1 MDITYNICSV
11 DKRKT
16 MINNNSTIFNIAGS
30 FYAVECFAETEALQS
45 IFSLLTDK
53 FLIEADYLSCLQ
65 AVFTDIF

>member
-1 MDITYNICSV
+1 
-11 DKRKT
+11 
-16 MINNNSTIFNIAGS
+16 MINNNSTIFNIDGS
-30 FYAVECFAETEALQS
+30 FYAVECFAETEAHQS